1 MNTIKKISRVYTPQG
16 QPGFLGQGHTA
27 RPVIQTDFS
36 NSDPFILL
44 MDDILDKK
52 DDTPAGGPHPHAG
65 FETVTLVV
73 EGQFGEG
80 SHKLKGGDFEMMTA
94 GSGIVH
100 TETIADPTKLRIL
113 QLWLNLPKKDRWT
126 QPRIQTMRAEHV
138 PTALIP
144 GGRVSVYSGTLAGV
158 TSPIQNY
165 TPFILSQMELD
176 AGAMLRET
184 IPGDY
189 TTFIY
194 VLKGRV
200 SVGGENVV
208 VSRDQVGW
216 FERSDNLKED
226 LQLDILENGT
236 QLVLYAAQPQ
246 KHEIVSHGPF
256 IADSMD
262 EIKNLYAAY
271 RRGTIQ
277 HVKELSEHQKIIYEN
292 VIVN

>member
-1 MNTIKKISRVYTPQG
+1 
-16 QPGFLGQGHTA
+16 
-27 RPVIQTDFS
+27 
-36 NSDPFILL
+36 
-44 MDDILDKK
+44 
-52 DDTPAGGPHPHAG
+52 
-65 FETVTLVV
+65 
-73 EGQFGEG
+73 
-80 SHKLKGGDFEMMTA
+80 
-94 GSGIVH
+94 
-100 TETIADPTKLRIL
+100 
-113 QLWLNLPKKDRWT
+113 
-126 QPRIQTMRAEHV
+126 MRAEHV

-165 TPFILSQMELD
+165 TPFIFSQMELD
-176 AGAMLRET
+176 AGATLRET

-200 SVGGENVV
+200 SVGEENVV
-208 VSRDQVGW
+208 VSGDQVGW

-226 LQLDILENGT
+226 LQLDTLENGT

-292 VIVN
+292 VVVN

>member
-1 MNTIKKISRVYTPQG
+1 MRQNPVDPGLAYYHINKAKHNYEYHKKNLWVYTPQG

-80 SHKLKGGDFEMMTA
+80 SHKLKGGDYEMMTA

-100 TETIADPTKLRIL
+100 TETIAEPTKLRIL

-176 AGAMLRET
+176 AGAMLRE
-184 IPGDY
+184 
-189 TTFIY
+189 
-194 VLKGRV
+194 
-200 SVGGENVV
+200 
-208 VSRDQVGW
+208 
-216 FERSDNLKED
+216 RSW
-226 LQLDILENGT
+226 
-236 QLVLYAAQPQ
+236 
-246 KHEIVSHGPF
+246 
-256 IADSMD
+256 
-262 EIKNLYAAY
+262 
-271 RRGTIQ
+271 
-277 HVKELSEHQKIIYEN
+277 
-292 VIVN
+292 